1 MTFINHYFWSAYE
14 LNIYNILIDRKT
26 LLPSNCF
33 DLRCCSD
40 VRVVELFSKC
50 KRFDFRSCGG
60 VSVVALLRK
69 WKRGWRSSLTWAD
82 RLFPWV
88 QRTSS
93 SINLKIEWV
102 HPQGIGNWFSILNKI
117 TNINWTYYNRFCIL
131 VEHIYPDNFADF
143 GIFDVLRNINLS
155 HTSDLHDNLNSL
167 LQI

>member
-1 MTFINHYFWSAYE
+1 MTFINYYFCRACN
-14 LNIYNILIDRKT
+14 NIKFEIYKILFHQKT
-26 LLPSNCF
+26 HLPSSCF

-40 VRVVELFSKC
+40 VRVVELFRKWTC
-50 KRFDFRSCGG
+50 FDFRSCGG
-60 VSVVALLRK
+60 VSVVALFRK

-88 QRTSS
+88 QRTNS

-102 HPQGIGNWFSILNKI
+102 HPLGNGNRFSI
-117 TNINWTYYNRFCIL
+117 TNINWMYHNRFSRL
-131 VEHIYPDNFADF
+131 VEQIYPDNFADF
-143 GIFDVLRNINLS
+143 GIFDVLRNNNLS